1 MGSPRGSV
9 RSSRPPLAVRI
20 GGTLPG
26 KGQGSGAAAG
36 MVGGHIMPPALVAA
50 VVIAEPVALFV
61 VVGLPPAVRIV
72 SGSRMRARQRAGAD
86 MIGAAWVLIQRTGPG
101 SLHPLPLSVCPI
113 QEPAELAAGCP
124 DAPRRRGLCP
134 LPLPSAAPAVS
145 FSCFK
150 FSNRGRVF
158 FTGTRSTLA
167 LDFQNWGPKITT
179 GTNTTTFFSFTN
191 CPPCLIL

>member
-1 MGSPRGSV
+1 
-9 RSSRPPLAVRI
+9 
-20 GGTLPG
+20 
-26 KGQGSGAAAG
+26 
-36 MVGGHIMPPALVAA
+36 
-50 VVIAEPVALFV
+50 
-61 VVGLPPAVRIV
+61 
-72 SGSRMRARQRAGAD
+72 MRARQRAGAG

-101 SLHPLPLSVCPI
+101 SLHPLPLSVRPI

-158 FTGTRSTLA
+158 FHWHAVNSSVRFSK
-167 LDFQNWGPKITT
+167 WGA
-179 GTNTTTFFSFTN
+179 
-191 CPPCLIL
+191 